1 MYLAESDKEIAEK
14 IKELLMNQD
23 LVKKASEQGIA
34 FVKDKFTWE
43 KTEKIF
49 KELYQ

>member
-1 MYLAESDKEIAEK
+1 
-14 IKELLMNQD
+14 MNQD
-23 LVKKASEQGIA
+23 LVKKTSEQGIA